1 MCELLHYFAGFPKR
15 CKSMVGSVKKAPLCW
30 RGQGDSHAARA
41 AGWYPAPAHIP
52 NSGRWNWF
60 QMVVRLRLFLGR
72 AGTVWRC
79 PALLLREGAP
89 HTLSPPEWPPPRAE
103 AKDKKVRAPPARASP
118 NGPGGPQ
125 HRLPTVQNYFD
136 IGNAT
141 QASLTAAKASEFSGS
156 RRKSESDSGAGGKKS
171 KVLLLGPMAKKQG
184 FVARSPCWLVHN
196 IMPCRP
202 TR

>member
-1 MCELLHYFAGFPKR
+1 MVSAIARTIPTVPGFGAMLVPSWLQVCRIFIGNNQRRCVSYFTTSLVFQKR

-89 HTLSPPEWPPPRAE
+89 HTLSPPSGHPRE
-103 AKDKKVRAPPARASP
+103 QKLKIKGESAP
-118 NGPGGPQ
+118 GPCFP
-125 HRLPTVQNYFD
+125 
-136 IGNAT
+136 
-141 QASLTAAKASEFSGS
+141 
-156 RRKSESDSGAGGKKS
+156 
-171 KVLLLGPMAKKQG
+171 
-184 FVARSPCWLVHN
+184 
-196 IMPCRP
+196 
-202 TR
+202 

>member
-1 MCELLHYFAGFPKR
+1 MQRGRLGGIPLPRTFPIRDGGIGSRWSFACGY
-15 CKSMVGSVKKAPLCW
+15 SWG
-30 RGQGDSHAARA
+30 
-41 AGWYPAPAHIP
+41 
-52 NSGRWNWF
+52 GRERF
-60 QMVVRLRLFLGR
+60 G
-72 AGTVWRC
+72 
-79 PALLLREGAP
+79 GAP
-89 HTLSPPEWPPPRAE
+89 RCYCARVRPTRSAPPEWPPPRAE

>member
-1 MCELLHYFAGFPKR
+1 VSYFTTSLVFQKR

-79 PALLLREGAP
+79 PALLLGEGAP
-89 HTLSPPEWPPPRAE
+89 DTLSPPSGHPRE
-103 AKDKKVRAPPARASP
+103 QKLKIKGESAP
-118 NGPGGPQ
+118 GPCFP
-125 HRLPTVQNYFD
+125 
-136 IGNAT
+136 
-141 QASLTAAKASEFSGS
+141 
-156 RRKSESDSGAGGKKS
+156 
-171 KVLLLGPMAKKQG
+171 
-184 FVARSPCWLVHN
+184 
-196 IMPCRP
+196 
-202 TR
+202 